1 MDVKKVLLSKVDKNL
16 SEALAENIATLC
28 KQYEHMLTDRFNRE
42 LDLGLHTVEITLEP
56 SVRLRM
62 TAKPKGFGEDWDL
75 DVGTVNLGG
84 QI

>member
-16 SEALAENIATLC
+16 SDALTENISTLC
-28 KQYEHMLTDRFNRE
+28 KQYEHMLTDRFNKE
-42 LDLGLHTVEITLEP
+42 LDLGLHTVDITLEP

-62 TAKPKGFGEDWDL
+62 TARPKGFSKDWGW

-84 QI
+84 SA